1 MKRVKGCLNSNCK
14 EYKKTYYKES
24 DEYCVKCGTKLSYVC
39 KHPKC
44 FKQIPDDVKENYC
57 PVHIAERKDKKE
69 KRVKP
74 LKKLVVDSLQS
85 VVWLLQLVRQP
96 LTLRRKN
103 KRVIKLADA
112 ERGIEND

>member
-14 EYKKTYYKES
+14 EHKKTYYKES

-69 KRVKP
+69 KRGETA
-74 LKKLVVDSLQS
+74 KKIGGGLLAVGGLVVTVGKAAIDIA
-85 VVWLLQLVRQP
+85 
-96 LTLRRKN
+96 K
-103 KRVIKLADA
+103 KK
-112 ERGIEND
+112 

>member
-69 KRVKP
+69 KVGDV
-74 LKKLVVDSLQS
+74 LKKASGGLLAVGCLV
-85 VVWLLQLVRQP
+85 
-96 LTLRRKN
+96 LTVGKTTIDIA
-103 KRVIKLADA
+103 KKK
-112 ERGIEND
+112 

>member
-14 EYKKTYYKES
+14 EQKKTYYKES

-57 PVHIAERKDKKE
+57 HVHIAERKDKKE
-69 KRVKP
+69 KRGETVKKIGGGI
-74 LKKLVVDSLQS
+74 LAGVGVVVTVGKAAIDIAKK
-85 VVWLLQLVRQP
+85 
-96 LTLRRKN
+96 K
-103 KRVIKLADA
+103 
-112 ERGIEND
+112 